1 MPYSCCKIRNLN
13 FGFKRPRGA
22 FELLICLVCTMLVF
36 YFFAA
41 IVICLG
47 ILSLRSGLSFAA
59 YIRRELDRKVPD
71 YSPFVSVI
79 APCRGLDDGL
89 RENLAALCNQ
99 DYPRYEVVFVTDNAD
114 DPSLSVI
121 EKIAQDKNSS
131 QSIGS
136 RIVIAGDATDS
147 GQKVH
152 NLSVAVSKVDPSCEV
167 LVFVDSDVRPHSQ
180 WLRTLVAPLADTEI
194 GAATGYRWFI
204 AMKGGLASHLRSVW
218 NASIASALGANED
231 KNFCWGGSTAI
242 RRATFETVCIRD
254 AWRGTV
260 SDDFAMTRVLQH
272 AKLPIHFVP
281 ACLVPSF
288 DDCTLP
294 ELLEFSNRQLK
305 ITRVYS
311 PHLWKPLLIG
321 SLLFTGVFFG
331 GLALLIV
338 RAAVGLNFILPLLLL
353 VLIFILGSAKAYV
366 RLKAVAL
373 AQSHYHQQISRS
385 MWAHLLLWPFASA
398 LFLWN
403 AIVAGFS
410 RRIEWRGIT
419 YELKSPTEAVI
430 IRK

>member
-1 MPYSCCKIRNLN
+1 
-13 FGFKRPRGA
+13 
-22 FELLICLVCTMLVF
+22 MLVF
-36 YFFAA
+36 YFLAA

-47 ILSLRSGLSFAA
+47 ILSLRSGFSFTG
-59 YIRRELDRKVPD
+59 YIHRELAHKRPD

-89 RENLAALCNQ
+89 RENTGALFKQ
-99 DYPRYEVVFVTDNAD
+99 DYAAYEIVFVTDRAD

-121 EKIAQDKNSS
+121 EKTIQDENVREV
-131 QSIGS
+131 IGS
-136 RIVIAGDATDS
+136 RIVLAGEAVDC

-152 NLSVAVSKVDPSCEV
+152 NLSIAVTKVDPRCEV
-167 LVFVDSDVRPHSQ
+167 LVFVDSDVRPPPE
-180 WLRTLVAPLADTEI
+180 WLKLLVTSLGDEGI
-194 GAATGYRWFI
+194 GAASGYRWFI
-204 AMKGGLASHLRSVW
+204 PVKGFASHLRSVW
-218 NASIASALGANED
+218 NASIASVLGASGD

-242 RRATFETVCIRD
+242 RRSTFESLRIRD

-260 SDDFAMTRVLQH
+260 SDDFAMTRVLQQ

-281 ACLVPSF
+281 GCLVPSF
-288 DDCTLP
+288 EDCTMK

-321 SLLFTGVFFG
+321 SLLFTAVFFG
-331 GLALLIV
+331 GLVLVIV
-338 RAAVGLNFILPLLLL
+338 RAALGLDFALPLLLL
-353 VLIFILGSAKAYV
+353 FVMFCLGSAKAYI
-366 RLKAVAL
+366 RLKAVGL
-373 AQSHYHQQISRS
+373 AQSRYQKQISKS
-385 MWAHLLLWPFASA
+385 LWAHLLLWPLASA

-403 AIVAGFS
+403 AVVAGLS

-419 YELKSPTEAVI
+419 YELKSATEAVI

>member
-1 MPYSCCKIRNLN
+1 
-13 FGFKRPRGA
+13 
-22 FELLICLVCTMLVF
+22 MLAF

-47 ILSLRSGLSFAA
+47 ILSLRSGFSFAS
-59 YIRRELDRKVPD
+59 YVQHELDRTPAD

-89 RENLAALCNQ
+89 RENLTALFNQ
-99 DYPRYEVVFVTDNAD
+99 DYPRYEVVFVTDNAE

-121 EKIAQDKNSS
+121 EKIIQDENSS

-136 RIVIAGDATDS
+136 RIVIAGDAIDS

-152 NLSVAVSKVDPSCEV
+152 NLSVAVTEVDPRCEV
-167 LVFVDSDVRPHSQ
+167 LVFVDSDVQPHSE
-180 WLRTLVAPLADTEI
+180 WLRTLVAPLADARI

-204 AMKGGLASHLRSVW
+204 AMNGGLASHLRSVW
-218 NASIASALGANED
+218 NASIASALGARED

-242 RRATFETVCIRD
+242 RRATFENLGIRD

-260 SDDFAMTRVLQH
+260 SDDFAMTRVLQQ

-281 ACLVPSF
+281 GCLVPSF
-288 DDCTLP
+288 EDCTLQ

-311 PHLWKPLLIG
+311 PQLWKPLLLG

-331 GLALLIV
+331 GLALVVV
-338 RAAVGLNFILPLLLL
+338 RAAMGLDFIFPLLLL
-353 VLIFILGSAKAYV
+353 VSIFTLGSAKAYI

-373 AQSHYHQQISRS
+373 AQSHYRQQISRS
-385 MWAHLLLWPFASA
+385 MWAHLLLWPLASA

-403 AIVAGFS
+403 AMVAGFS

-419 YELKSPTEAVI
+419 YELKSPNEAVI